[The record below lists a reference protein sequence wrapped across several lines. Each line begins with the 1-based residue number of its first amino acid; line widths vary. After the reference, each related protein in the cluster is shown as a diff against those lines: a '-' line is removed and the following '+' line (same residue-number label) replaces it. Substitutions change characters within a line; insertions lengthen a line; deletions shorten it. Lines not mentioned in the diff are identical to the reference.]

1 MTAWHA
7 ILALG
12 LATLALVDYGREQN
26 VSWVLVYLGQ
36 LPNAVAVP
44 VLVSVAMIVLNERT
58 IGMEASRRW
67 FRWAVIVAVALIVAW
82 EFLQRWGA
90 LFFDPLDLIATGIGA
105 AAIWRFGEW
114 RLQAKQAEER
124 GP

>member
-1 MTAWHA
+1 
-7 ILALG
+7 
-12 LATLALVDYGREQN
+12 
-26 VSWVLVYLGQ
+26 
-36 LPNAVAVP
+36 
-44 VLVSVAMIVLNERT
+44 
-58 IGMEASRRW
+58 
-67 FRWAVIVAVALIVAW
+67 VIVAVALIVAW